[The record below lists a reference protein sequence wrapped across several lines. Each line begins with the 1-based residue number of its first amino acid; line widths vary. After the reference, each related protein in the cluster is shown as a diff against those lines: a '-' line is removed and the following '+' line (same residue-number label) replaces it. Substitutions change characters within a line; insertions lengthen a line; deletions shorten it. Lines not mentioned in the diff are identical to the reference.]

1 MLCFFSFLNKRFEN
15 MRILQDGSWNNVPQ
29 IAIDN
34 YRWVEMN
41 SFIKHVYA
49 CIIQSWKMVV
59 APGEKGEDGEGSHT
73 HFVFDYIN
81 MQM

>member
-1 MLCFFSFLNKRFEN
+1 
-15 MRILQDGSWNNVPQ
+15 
-29 IAIDN
+29 
-34 YRWVEMN
+34 MN